1 MAWVDKSSAP
11 LTGKAARVA
20 AWALYLIVFTSGG
33 VLMGVEIAG
42 SRVLAPNFGTSI
54 FVWGSLIGLFM
65 GAMALGYYVGGSL
78 ADKKPSFA
86 VLSTIVSLAGVYTFL
101 FIPYSGWHVCEYVAQ
116 QITDRAAG
124 PLLAAGVLFFVPSFL
139 MAMVSPFA
147 IKLNTESLAGV
158 GGVAGKL
165 YALSTAGSIVG
176 TLVTTFALIPLFKV
190 SNVLQGLGVVLL
202 VVAVLALVL
211 FKSAVTGFDRG
222 DRNGVAVLTL
232 IALGCIEVWAIWPV
246 QPHVAAGQ
254 RLLMYDESSYHD
266 IAVTENVR
274 WGSQLLPPQGVRR
287 WLKFNEMM
295 ESGIF
300 PYRGEYLN
308 AVEYTD
314 VLHLALVWTP
324 RPRSLLVVG
333 GGGGVVPTQFRIH
346 YGTKTPETPA
356 PSLERIDVLELDQ
369 KVKDAAEKYF
379 RANGSEFHIGDARM
393 NLRRLQGPYDL
404 ILLDA
409 YSAGG
414 QIPFHLLTWEFL
426 KEVKDKLSPNGVLI
440 TNIIAAVENEG
451 AVADRPADLLFAEIK
466 TLTAAP
472 EDGPDAVREQL
483 FKQDQVYIFPKVRY
497 GDKLL
502 GREWEYRNVIVFA
515 TRQERRWSADEILAA
530 ARSFINARP
539 KDRRVPPEVLEW
551 HAKNLYADGPKQAD
565 LDAVPVLRDDYA
577 PVDTMYRPIKRDEAT
592 WRDN

>member
-1 MAWVDKSSAP
+1 MAWTDKTSAP

-101 FIPYSGWHVCEYVAQ
+101 FIPYSGWHVCEYIAQ

-165 YALSTAGSIVG
+165 YALSTTGSIVG

-202 VVAVLALVL
+202 IVAVLALVL
-211 FKSAVTGFDRG
+211 FKSAATGFDRS

-232 IALGCIEVWAIWPV
+232 IALGCIEMWAIWPV
-246 QPHVAAGQ
+246 QPHVMAGQ
-254 RLLMYDESSYHD
+254 RLLMYEESSYHD
-266 IAVTENVR
+266 IAVTEEVR
-274 WGSQLLPPQGVRR
+274 WGSRLLPPPEVPR
-287 WLKFNEMM
+287 WLKFNEMR

-300 PYRGEYLN
+300 PYCGRYLN

-314 VLHLALVWTP
+314 LLHLALVWAP
-324 RPRSLLVVG
+324 KPKSLLVVG
-333 GGGGVVPTQFRIH
+333 GGGGVVPTQFRLH
-346 YGTKTPETPA
+346 YGTRTPETLS
-356 PSLERIDVLELDQ
+356 PSLAKVDVLELDE
-369 KVKDAAEKYF
+369 KVRDAAEKYF
-379 RANGSEFHIGDARM
+379 YANGSEFHIGDARM
-393 NLRRLQGPYDL
+393 NLRLLEGPYDI

-426 KEVKDKLSPNGVLI
+426 KQVKDKLSPDGVLI

-451 AVADRPADLLFAEIK
+451 AVGDRPADLLFAEIK
-466 TLTAAP
+466 TLTAT
-472 EDGPDAVREQL
+472 PDDCSTVRERL
-483 FKQDQVYIFPKVRY
+483 FKPEQVYIFPKVSPGR
-497 GDKLL
+497 KLF
-502 GREWEYRNVIVFA
+502 GSESEYRNVIVFA
-515 TRQERRWSADEILAA
+515 TRQEKRLTPDEIIEAVKT
-530 ARSFINARP
+530 SSNARP
-539 KDRRVPPEVLEW
+539 EKQRVAPKLLEW
-551 HAKNLYADGPKQAD
+551 YARCLYTDGPKQAD

-592 WRDN
+592 WRRN